1 MQNKEI
7 IYQMI
12 SGYFLDKSVNKAFV
26 FGSYAKDLEKENSDI
41 DILIE
46 LSQSV
51 GLMKLIEYKLDLE
64 DLLHMKVDLLTP
76 ASISPKIF
84 PLIEKD
90 LKLIYERI

>member
-1 MQNKEI
+1 
-7 IYQMI
+7 MI
-12 SGYFLDKSVNKAFV
+12 SGYFLDKSVKKAFV
-26 FGSYAKDLEKENSDI
+26 FGSYAKNSEEENSDI

>member
-1 MQNKEI
+1 
-7 IYQMI
+7 MI
-12 SGYFLDKSVNKAFV
+12 SGYFLDKSVKKAFV
-26 FGSYAKDLEKENSDI
+26 FGSYAKNSEEENSDI

-90 LKLIYERI
+90 LKLIYERG

>member
-1 MQNKEI
+1 MQNKES
-7 IYQMI
+7 IYQII
-12 SGYFLDKSVNKAFV
+12 SGYFQDKSVNKASM

-64 DLLHMKVDLLTP
+64 DLLHLKVDLLTP

-90 LKLIYERI
+90 LKLIYERG